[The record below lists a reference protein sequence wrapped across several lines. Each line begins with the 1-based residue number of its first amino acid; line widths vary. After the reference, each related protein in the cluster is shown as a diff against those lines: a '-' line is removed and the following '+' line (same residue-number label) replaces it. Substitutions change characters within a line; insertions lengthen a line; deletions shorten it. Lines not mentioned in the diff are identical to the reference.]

1 MQTTSLDGGLTSLE
15 IYFRQI
21 NSDCM
26 INYMQL
32 TQELYKSFLVYN
44 YINTRYVSSKNQIM
58 KIQNTLTY
66 ENTKFL
72 KSTTSDN
79 LSTPS

>member
-15 IYFRQI
+15 IQSHFRQI

-44 YINTRYVSSKNQIM
+44 YINTRYVSSKTPN
-58 KIQNTLTY
+58 N
-66 ENTKFL
+66 ENTKY
-72 KSTTSDN
+72 TYWY
-79 LSTPS
+79 